1 MLMASA
7 KTTQKL
13 SAFLV
18 PAIKED
24 YMLTSIAV
32 ILLLGLL
39 VGWLFSRMKLPSLLG
54 MIIVG
59 IVLSP
64 HCLNMVDESILAI
77 SGDLRQIALVIILTR
92 AGLSLNLSDLKKV
105 GRPAIFMCFIP
116 ACIEMI
122 GTIIFAPLLLGVS
135 ILDAAIIGS
144 VIAAVSPAV
153 VVPRMIKLIEEGY
166 GKDKS
171 IPQLILAGASVDD
184 VFVIV
189 VFSALTTLAS
199 TGEVSIAS
207 FIQIPISILLGVLLG
222 GIVGIILVS
231 FFRSFH
237 MRDSVK
243 VLIILSVSFLLLE
256 LQSRLEGIVPM
267 SGLLA
272 IMSMGIIINQKYAVL
287 AKRLSVKYNKL
298 WLGAEIFL
306 FVLVGIAVDLK
317 YAVSAGI
324 AVVLLVVLA
333 LLFRMTGVALSLIKT
348 NLNRKERLFCAVAYT
363 PKATVQAA
371 IGTIPLAMGLSC
383 GDIVLTVA
391 VVSILI
397 TAPFGAICVDNS
409 YKKLLSK

>member
-1 MLMASA
+1 
-7 KTTQKL
+7 
-13 SAFLV
+13 
-18 PAIKED
+18 
-24 YMLTSIAV
+24 MLTSIAI
-32 ILLLGLL
+32 ILLFGLL
-39 VGWLFSRMKLPSLLG
+39 VGWIFSKAKLPSLLG

-64 HCLNMVDESILAI
+64 HGLNLVDESILTI

-92 AGLSLNLSDLKKV
+92 AGLSLNFSDLKKI
-105 GRPAIFMCFIP
+105 GRPAILMCFVP
-116 ACIEMI
+116 ACIEMM

-144 VIAAVSPAV
+144 VMAAVSPAV
-153 VVPRMIKLIEEGY
+153 IVPRMIKLIEDGY
-166 GKDKS
+166 GTDKS

-189 VFSALTTLAS
+189 MFTALTTLAS
-199 TGEVSIAS
+199 TGEVSAIS
-207 FIQIPISILLGVLLG
+207 FIQIPTSILLGVLLG
-222 GIVGIILVS
+222 GAVGTILVW
-231 FFRSFH
+231 FFRKFH
-237 MRDSVK
+237 IRDSVK

-256 LQSRLEGIVPM
+256 LQNRLEGIVPV

-272 IMSMGIIINQKYAVL
+272 IMSMGIIINQKYDVL

-317 YAVSAGI
+317 YALAAG
-324 AVVLLVVLA
+324 VVVILLVILA
-333 LLFRMTGVALSLIKT
+333 LLFRMMGVAVSLVKT
-348 NLNRKERLFCAVAYT
+348 KLNKKECLFCMVAYT

-371 IGTIPLAMGLSC
+371 LGTVPLAMGLSC
-383 GDIVLTVA
+383 GEIVLTVA
-391 VVSILI
+391 VISILI
-397 TAPFGAICVDNS
+397 TAPFGAICVDNL

>member
-1 MLMASA
+1 MASV

-13 SAFLV
+13 LAFLV

-24 YMLTSIAV
+24 YMLTSIAI
-32 ILLLGLL
+32 ILLLGLV
-39 VGWLFSRMKLPSLLG
+39 VGWLFSKLKLPSLLG

-64 HCLNMVDESILAI
+64 HCLNMVDNSIIAI

-92 AGLSLNLSDLKKV
+92 AGLSLNLFDLKKV
-105 GRPAIFMCFIP
+105 GRPAVLMCFVP
-116 ACIEMI
+116 ASIEMI
-122 GTIIFAPLLLGVS
+122 GTIIVAPILLRVS
-135 ILDAAIIGS
+135 VLEAAIIGS

-153 VVPRMIKLIEEGY
+153 IVPRMIKLIDEGY
-166 GKDKS
+166 GKEKS

-189 VFSALTTLAS
+189 VFTALTTLAS
-199 TGEVSIAS
+199 TGEISVAS
-207 FIQIPISILLGVLLG
+207 FMEIPISIFLGVLLG
-222 GIVGIILVS
+222 GFVGLVLVW
-231 FFRSFH
+231 FFKQYH

-256 LQSRLEGIVPM
+256 LQNRLEGIVSV

-272 IMSMGIIINQKYAVL
+272 IMSMGIVIKQKYDVL

-306 FVLVGIAVDLK
+306 FVLVGIAVDIN
-317 YAVSAGI
+317 YASKAGI
-324 AVVLLVVLA
+324 VGIILVIAA
-333 LLFRMTGVALSLIKT
+333 LIFRIVGVWLSLMKT
-348 NLNRKERLFCAVAYT
+348 ELNRKERLFCAIAYT

-371 IGTIPLAMGLSC
+371 IGTIPMAMGLAC
-383 GDIVLTVA
+383 GEIVLTVA
-391 VVSILI
+391 VVSILL
-397 TAPFGAICVDNS
+397 TAPFGAICVDNL

>member
-1 MLMASA
+1 
-7 KTTQKL
+7 
-13 SAFLV
+13 
-18 PAIKED
+18 
-24 YMLTSIAV
+24 MLTSIAI
-32 ILLLGLL
+32 ILLFGLL
-39 VGWLFSRMKLPSLLG
+39 VGWIFSKAKLPSLLG
-54 MIIVG
+54 VIIVG

-64 HCLNMVDESILAI
+64 HGLNLVDESILTI

-92 AGLSLNLSDLKKV
+92 AGLSLNFSDLKKI
-105 GRPAIFMCFIP
+105 GRPAILMCFVP
-116 ACIEMI
+116 ACIEMV

-144 VIAAVSPAV
+144 VMAAVSPAV
-153 VVPRMIKLIEEGY
+153 VVPRMIKLIEDGY
-166 GKDKS
+166 GTDKS

-189 VFSALTTLAS
+189 MFTALTTLAS
-199 TGEVSIAS
+199 TGEVSAIS

-222 GIVGIILVS
+222 GVVGTILVC
-231 FFRSFH
+231 FFRRFH
-237 MRDSVK
+237 IRDSVK

-256 LQSRLEGIVPM
+256 LQNKLEGIVPV

-272 IMSMGIIINQKYAVL
+272 IMSVGIIINQKYDVL

-317 YAVSAGI
+317 YAKAAG
-324 AVVLLVVLA
+324 VVVILLVILA
-333 LLFRMTGVALSLIKT
+333 LVFRMMGVAISLVKT
-348 NLNRKERLFCAVAYT
+348 KLNKKERLFCMVAYT

-371 IGTIPLAMGLSC
+371 LGTVPLAMGLSC
-383 GDIVLTVA
+383 GEIVLTVA
-391 VVSILI
+391 VISILI
-397 TAPFGAICVDNS
+397 TAPFGAICVDNL